1 MDKYGNALRY
11 GKYAVVSVVSKS
23 FIKDL
28 DIKEYESVIK
38 EKTDIIINKWLDFEN
53 EIVEKPE
60 NETYFYK
67 YQEKEDT
74 KTVYNFDGY
83 YKGKTINQDLQN
95 FNFNVNYQE

>member
-1 MDKYGNALRY
+1 MYYHIVKKDGLKY
-11 GKYAVVSVVSKS
+11 
-23 FIKDL
+23 KDL